1 MLTAIIQNTWKS
13 LSTRI
18 ERIGVDSADPDE
30 LRLKKRLL
38 VAIALMVF
46 PAALLWGFIYLIAGE
61 PTAALGPLI
70 YAGISFASIV
80 HFAITRRL
88 RFFRF
93 GQLFLILAIPFA
105 LQNALGGFVQGSG
118 VIMWSWLA
126 PLGAL
131 LFADRKQA
139 LWWFV
144 AFIGLLAIGGVLE
157 ASVQRSNNLPTW
169 LRTTFFVMNLG
180 VVAGV
185 TFTALRYFNGQKDW
199 AMTLLAREQQ
209 NSEQLLLNVLPPSIA
224 TELKDNGRIIA
235 RYHNEASIM
244 FADIVDFTRLSASL
258 TPGEVVEMLNGV
270 FTRVDQ
276 LIENYGLEK
285 IKTIGDSYM
294 VAAGVPEARSD
305 HADVLAELA
314 LDMMGA
320 VAAQTF
326 NGHRLVLRI
335 GINSGPVVAGVIGT
349 RKFSY
354 DLWGDTV
361 NTASRIEQSGISG
374 EIQVSESTRQKI
386 EHKFHVEGQE
396 PIEMKGIG
404 LLQVFLLKGR
414 KHSPSPENVAQRSNL

>member
-1 MLTAIIQNTWKS
+1 MLQETWGAF
-13 LSTRI
+13 STRV
-18 ERIGVDSADPDE
+18 ERIGEDSTDSDE

-38 VAIALMVF
+38 VAIALMIL
-46 PAALLWGFIYLIAGE
+46 PAALLWGLIYLISGE
-61 PTAALGPLI
+61 PIAALGPLI
-70 YAGISFASIV
+70 YAGTSSVTIV

-88 RFFRF
+88 RIFRF
-93 GQLFLILAIPFA
+93 SQLFLILAIPFV
-105 LQNALGGFVQGSG
+105 LQNALGGIIQGSG

-126 PLGAL
+126 PMGAL

-139 LWWFV
+139 LWWFI
-144 AFIGLLAIGGVLE
+144 AFIGLLAIGGAVE
-157 ASVQRSNNLPTW
+157 ANVERSNNLPTW

-180 VVAGV
+180 SVAGV
-185 TFTALRYFNGQKDW
+185 TFTALRYFNGQKDRV
-199 AMTLLAREQQ
+199 MTLLAREQQ
-209 NSEQLLLNVLPPSIA
+209 KSDQLLLNVLPPSIA

-235 RYHNEASIM
+235 KYHNEASIL
-244 FADIVDFTRLSASL
+244 FADIVDFTQLSASL
-258 TPGEVVEMLNGV
+258 PPGEVVEMLNSL
-270 FTRVDQ
+270 FTKFDQ

-305 HADVLAELA
+305 HADLLAALA

-349 RKFSY
+349 HKFSY

-386 EHKFHVEGQE
+386 EHKFRVEGQE
-396 PIEMKGIG
+396 PIEMKGKG
-404 LLQVFLLKGR
+404 LMQVYILKGPN
-414 KHSPSPENVAQRSNL
+414 H

>member
-1 MLTAIIQNTWKS
+1 MLQETWGAF
-13 LSTRI
+13 STRV
-18 ERIGVDSADPDE
+18 ERIGEDSTDSDE

-38 VAIALMVF
+38 VAIALMIL
-46 PAALLWGFIYLIAGE
+46 PAALLWGLIYLISGE
-61 PTAALGPLI
+61 PIAALGPLI
-70 YAGISFASIV
+70 YAGTSSVTIV

-88 RFFRF
+88 RIFRF
-93 GQLFLILAIPFA
+93 SQLFLILAIPFV
-105 LQNALGGFVQGSG
+105 LQNALGGIIQGSG

-126 PLGAL
+126 PMGAL

-139 LWWFV
+139 LWWFI
-144 AFIGLLAIGGVLE
+144 AFIGLLAIGGAVE
-157 ASVQRSNNLPTW
+157 ANVERSNNLPTW

-180 VVAGV
+180 SVAGV
-185 TFTALRYFNGQKDW
+185 TFTALRYFNGQKDRV
-199 AMTLLAREQQ
+199 MTLLAREQQ
-209 NSEQLLLNVLPPSIA
+209 KSDQLLLNVLPPSIA

-235 RYHNEASIM
+235 KYHNEASIL
-244 FADIVDFTRLSASL
+244 FADIVDFTQLSASL
-258 TPGEVVEMLNGV
+258 PPGEVVEMLNSL
-270 FTRVDQ
+270 FTKFDQ

-305 HADVLAELA
+305 HADLLAALA
-314 LDMMGA
+314 LDMMGT
-320 VAAQTF
+320 VATQTF

-386 EHKFHVEGQE
+386 EHKFRVEGQE
-396 PIEMKGIG
+396 PIEMKGKG
-404 LLQVFLLKGR
+404 LMQVYILKGPR
-414 KHSPSPENVAQRSNL
+414 Y